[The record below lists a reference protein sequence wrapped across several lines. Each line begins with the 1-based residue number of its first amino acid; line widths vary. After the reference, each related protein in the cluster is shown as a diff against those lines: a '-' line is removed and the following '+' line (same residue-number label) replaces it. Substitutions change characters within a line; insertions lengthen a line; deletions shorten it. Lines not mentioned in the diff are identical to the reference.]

1 MDLPKA
7 ISERLAFALN
17 QNKIDATYREQILSV
32 GAKFIGAQTALCKSG
47 KSLLY
52 LPYYSCQACFGDTQ
66 KIVGVSTSWLLLQV
80 AAYLLDKVEDAELA
94 HATPIGVGVT
104 TNLST
109 GMIFIAEWIL
119 NHLELDRVDPAA
131 AWDIQ
136 RAFHESVLSVCSGQH
151 LDLCSTLPDLDD
163 CWSIAQQ
170 KSGAVFSLACY
181 SGGRLAGHDSVA
193 LGHLEEYGRC
203 LGTIIQIGD
212 DLDDLLSVNR
222 SGNTVVKMAPIFQAY
237 RSYLD
242 QAHGVGDFT
251 QDHRRSD
258 DQNVMTKGSV
268 LYLKLEALKL
278 AATARS
284 EIEIS
289 GFSEPG
295 KTGLL
300 TILQDR
306 PVLEGMIN

>member
-1 MDLPKA
+1 MDLQKA
-7 ISERLAFALN
+7 ISERLAFALD
-17 QNKIDATYREQILSV
+17 QNKIHATYREQIFSV
-32 GAKFIGAQTALCKSG
+32 GAQFIGAQTASCKSG
-47 KSLLY
+47 NSLLH
-52 LPYYSCQACFGDTQ
+52 LPYYSCRACSGETQ
-66 KIVGVSTSWLLLQV
+66 KIVGVSTSWFLFQV
-80 AAYLLDKVEDAELA
+80 AAYMLDKVEDVELS
-94 HATPIGVGVT
+94 HATPLSVGVT

-119 NHLELDRVDPAA
+119 NHLEFDRVDPAA

-151 LDLCSTLPDLDD
+151 RDLCAISPDLDD

-170 KSGAVFSLACY
+170 KSGAAFALACY
-181 SGGRLAGHDSVA
+181 SGARLAGHDSVA
-193 LGHLEEYGRC
+193 LRHLEEFGKC

-212 DLDDLLSVNR
+212 DLDDLLLVNR

-242 QAHGVGDFT
+242 QAHCVGDLK
-251 QDHRRSD
+251 QEDHALD
-258 DQNVMTKGSV
+258 YQNVLTKGSL

-278 AATARS
+278 AACARR
-284 EIEIS
+284 ELDYS
-289 GFSEPG
+289 GFSDEG

-300 TILQDR
+300 TILQNR
-306 PVLEGMIN
+306 PILEGIIN

>member
-1 MDLPKA
+1 M
-7 ISERLAFALN
+7 
-17 QNKIDATYREQILSV
+17 
-32 GAKFIGAQTALCKSG
+32 
-47 KSLLY
+47 
-52 LPYYSCQACFGDTQ
+52 
-66 KIVGVSTSWLLLQV
+66 
-80 AAYLLDKVEDAELA
+80 AAYMLDKVEDVELA
-94 HATPIGVGVT
+94 HATPLSVGVT

-119 NHLELDRVDPAA
+119 NHLEFDRVDPAA

-151 LDLCSTLPDLDD
+151 RDLCATSPDLDD

-170 KSGAVFSLACY
+170 KSGAAFALACY
-181 SGGRLAGHDSVA
+181 SGARSAGHDSVA
-193 LGHLEEYGRC
+193 LRHLEEFGKC

-242 QAHGVGDFT
+242 QAHCVGDLK
-251 QDHRRSD
+251 QEDHALD
-258 DQNVMTKGSV
+258 YQNVLPKGAL

-278 AATARS
+278 AAFARR
-284 EIEIS
+284 ELDYS
-289 GFSEPG
+289 GFSDEG

-300 TILQDR
+300 TILQNR
-306 PVLEGMIN
+306 PILEGIIN